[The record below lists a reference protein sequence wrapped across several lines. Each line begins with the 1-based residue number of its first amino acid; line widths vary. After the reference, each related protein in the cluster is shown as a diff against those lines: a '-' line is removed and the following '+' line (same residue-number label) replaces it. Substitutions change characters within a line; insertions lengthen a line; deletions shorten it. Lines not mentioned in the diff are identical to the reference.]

1 MKTDTQAKI
10 YIFLERLWMVAA
22 ILGVGCVVY
31 FLIMKDND
39 SALFFFGFFI
49 ISGLL
54 YILRKRQRVKY
65 QKYLNREEEG
75 YDPGKSA
82 PTNKK

>member
-1 MKTDTQAKI
+1 MSSDFQTKV
-10 YIFLERLWMVAA
+10 YVFLERLWLVAA
-22 ILGVGCVVY
+22 VLGIACVVY

-49 ISGLL
+49 LSGLL

-65 QKYLNREEEG
+65 QKHLGDRSREYE
-75 YDPGKSA
+75 PGK
-82 PTNKK
+82 K

>member
-1 MKTDTQAKI
+1 MSNNDFQNKT

-22 ILGVGCVVY
+22 AIGICCVIY

-49 ISGLL
+49 LSSLL
-54 YILRKRQRVKY
+54 YLLRKRQRVKF
-65 QKYLNREEEG
+65 QKFLSEKGDDYTPGQNR
-75 YDPGKSA
+75 PS
-82 PTNKK
+82 

>member
-10 YIFLERLWMVAA
+10 YIFLERLWLVAA
-22 ILGVGCVVY
+22 ILGVALVVY
-31 FLIMKDND
+31 FLITKDND

-65 QKYLNREEEG
+65 QNYLNRDEDG
-75 YDPGKSA
+75 YDPGASA
-82 PTNKK
+82 PGKKR